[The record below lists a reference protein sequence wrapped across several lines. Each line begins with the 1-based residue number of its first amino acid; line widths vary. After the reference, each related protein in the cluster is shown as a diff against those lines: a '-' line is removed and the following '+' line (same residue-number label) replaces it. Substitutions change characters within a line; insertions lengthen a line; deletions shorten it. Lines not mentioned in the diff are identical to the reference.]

1 MGTIDQLNFEVI
13 LDDKEFNNKVQADI
27 RLAQQLNTQLSNLLQ
42 AKFSV
47 TQVSA
52 QDAASAKRVSGII
65 AKQATDQEKITREKI
80 KTSEAEE
87 RVRTQTQKTANE
99 MEKGRTAAAKTAVA
113 QQKLATEQ
121 NKTALAA
128 TRVENALSRSVGA
141 QNRLTSAARR
151 TNAAYTKQDKMLRD
165 LSSVF
170 FQYASIFGASKFI
183 SSVVR
188 ITGEFELQKTTLGAI
203 LGDLRSAEGILSQI
217 KELAVES
224 PFAFKEL
231 TTYAKQLSAFSVP
244 AEELFQTTKMLAD
257 VSAGLGVDMNRLV
270 LAFGQVKSAAFLR
283 GQEVRQFTEAGIPV
297 LEELAK
303 QFEELEGRA
312 ISAGEVFDKISARL
326 VPFEMIEK
334 MFKNMTAEG
343 GKFYKMQEV
352 QAETLKGKVSN
363 LKDAFEIMMNE
374 IGTDKSDFLKNQV
387 DNLRS
392 LMENWKKLSAILT
405 TVIVAYGTYK
415 ATVLSVL
422 AVEKLLLTIQTFKK
436 WQRFNAVLAASGVR
450 FSKLGTLMK
459 VFGISSAAAIA
470 GAAAAVA
477 ALTAAI
483 VIAIKRSNQLSNEL
497 DKIITGESINSEKSV
512 AGLNK
517 LMDSLKRAKQ
527 GSQEY
532 RDIISELNRKYGEY
546 LPKVLSEADAYD
558 QVRIAADGAAEAI
571 KNRARAIA
579 FERGQE
585 AIEKN
590 YGKKLRGITSELR
603 GTVTSLSG
611 KDEEEAVEFMQE
623 FNLALA
629 NAAAD
634 KDAWVVFEETF
645 AKYFGASVLSATRDS
660 LTQAL
665 GAEGAQDLWESYSKQ
680 VVKYG
685 NIRKQIDKAEKQL
698 QKDINSSI
706 VGSTYNSLEEREKI
720 SAINETYRT
729 NLLTLRE
736 LNLTQDEYN
745 EKLKEYKIIRL
756 EELIDAYETLPGQSD
771 KVKKYQNQLEILQQ
785 TAKGWRKTVQDV
797 LTGMK
802 LGETTSFGLWP
813 KDTTS
818 SIQFVDDMAK
828 RYKEIVDSIKDI
840 KSFDKDTVDRLEK
853 EKTAIEAISK
863 ALGINIE
870 ERSKA
875 TKKEDTEEEKRL
887 KRLIESLRKLN
898 EQYVK
903 LKQLGAK
910 DTDIKNLFKELYSGL
925 VDEQGEDFVTT
936 FDYIERAKKLIDELA
951 KTNPNEAKKL
961 EVELGTDKYSLL
973 VKDLEKINKG
983 YKDSA
988 KAAGEFYNE
997 LRKWA
1002 TEDTD
1007 IAGAGLAFD
1016 ISKIASDLQEKIN
1029 EIQLRATKAKE
1040 LFAQIDVNSE
1050 EEVSKVKELFTKEFG
1065 ADAWTDFWSSYKKKG
1080 TKAIDDLAEAQIRY
1094 EKAVSQEKLNDL
1106 AKKTVGEM
1114 TSNLDLSDWGDK
1126 NLRQVTEIQ
1135 NALKTML
1142 GGKFT
1147 VSEDTEQKVNNLGL
1161 SLQHLRDE
1169 IVDLLS
1175 GKYNDVVEE
1184 KIKKIQDVT
1193 KETLGIIGTIGAS
1206 FQNIGEGFGSEG
1218 LVAAG
1223 EYLSVIGEIAETIA
1237 DCDAL
1242 WESIGEG
1249 AEIAADAATEV
1260 AKSAGSLAA
1269 SLSWVTMIIKV
1280 VLIVVEQIANAFGR
1294 ARAAQREIYEAAL
1307 EFNELMNQQNL
1318 SMADTIFGK
1327 NFRKEVAANIEAIKN
1342 AKNAL
1347 SKYID
1352 TLAEE
1357 QGYSMS
1363 DALLSIKK
1371 TFDLAT
1377 LAKKLGYDFMGE
1389 NGEVDYEKF
1398 REFIEY
1404 YRLNKDLIE
1413 NATISKDGYKVANN
1427 VKADAETAEKYL
1439 EQIEEAEKA
1448 LKESTK
1454 TLFGDIADTIAS
1466 NMIDAFKETG
1476 DAVSDLG
1483 KVFEDLGETILN
1495 SLLSSWV
1502 LDNILQK
1509 YEDKGKEIIED
1520 IAFGT
1525 SETVIA
1531 DKLAE
1536 LVDGIKKDVEAGE
1549 DFFNYLIEY
1558 FQGAGLLGNGEGGAT
1573 LADGIKGITEDTA
1586 NLLASYLNAIRA
1598 DVSYSKTLWERMD
1611 VNLQAI
1617 ASALVGLSAPS
1628 FMEYQAQIA
1637 ANTYNTALH
1646 TQEILVGLRSV
1657 ITADGGLSAIRVLQ
1671 Y

>member
-170 FQYASIFGASKFI
+170 FQYASIFGASQFI

-334 MFKNMTAEG
+334 MFKNMTSEG
-343 GKFYKMQEV
+343 GKFYKMQEI

-405 TVIVAYGTYK
+405 TVIVTYGTYK

-422 AVEKLLLTIQTFKK
+422 AVEKLLLTVQTFKK

-497 DKIITGESINSEKSV
+497 DKIITGESINSEKSIE
-512 AGLNK
+512 GLNN

-527 GSQEY
+527 GTQEY
-532 RDIISELNRKYGEY
+532 RNIISELNRKYGEY

-585 AIEKN
+585 AIEKS
-590 YGKKLRGITSELR
+590 YGKQLRNLTSDLR

-611 KDEEEAVEFMQE
+611 KDEEAAVDFMQE

-645 AKYFGASVLSATRDS
+645 AKFFGASVLSATRDS

-685 NIRKQIDKAEKQL
+685 KLRKQIDKAEKQL

-706 VGSTYNSLEEREKI
+706 VGSTYTSFKEREQI
-720 SAINETYRT
+720 SAINEAYRT
-729 NLLTLRE
+729 QVNNLDQLVLS
-736 LNLTQDEYN
+736 QDEYN
-745 EKLKEYKIIRL
+745 KKLKDIKVERLNALIAAYQKLGRPEMVTNYQKQLNAIQKI
-756 EELIDAYETLPGQSD
+756 AT
-771 KVKKYQNQLEILQQ
+771 
-785 TAKGWRKTVQDV
+785 GWRKNVQDV
-797 LTGMK
+797 IAK
-802 LGETTSFGLWP
+802 LGLGESTSFGLWP
-813 KDTTS
+813 KETTAS
-818 SIQFVDDMAK
+818 TQYVEDMAK
-828 RYKEIVDSIKDI
+828 RYKEVVEQIDNI
-840 KSFDKDTVDRLEK
+840 KSFDKEQSKRLDK
-853 EKTAIEAISK
+853 EKKTIEAIAKILKIDIVTLSG
-863 ALGINIE
+863 AN
-870 ERSKA
+870 
-875 TKKEDTEEEKRL
+875 KKEENKEEKRL
-887 KRLIESLRKLN
+887 KRLIDALRKLN

-1065 ADAWTDFWSSYKKKG
+1065 ADAWTDFWNSYKKKG
-1080 TKAIDDLAEAQIRY
+1080 TKAIDDLAEAQIKY

-1114 TSNLDLSDWGDK
+1114 TSNLNLSDWGDK
-1126 NLRQVTEIQ
+1126 NLRQITEIQ

-1142 GGKFT
+1142 EGKFT
-1147 VSEDTEQKVNNLGL
+1147 VGKDTEDKVTALGL
-1161 SLQHLRDE
+1161 SLEHLRNE
-1169 IVDLLS
+1169 IKSLLS

-1218 LVAAG
+1218 VVTAG

-1347 SKYID
+1347 SNYID

-1357 QGYSMS
+1357 QDFFVS
-1363 DALLSIKK
+1363 DAYLGFKK

-1377 LAKKLGYDFMGE
+1377 LAKKLGYDFMGQ
-1389 NGEVDYEKF
+1389 NGEVDYDKF

-1413 NATISKDGYKVANN
+1413 NATISKDGYKVTANLE
-1427 VKADAETAEKYL
+1427 ADAETAIKYL
-1439 EQIEEAEKA
+1439 EQLEEAEKA

-1520 IAFGT
+1520 IASGT

-1536 LVDGIKKDVEAGE
+1536 LVDGIKKDVEAGK

>member
-170 FQYASIFGASKFI
+170 FQYASIFGASQFI

-334 MFKNMTAEG
+334 MFKNMTSEG
-343 GKFYKMQEV
+343 GKFYKMQEI

-405 TVIVAYGTYK
+405 TVIVTYGTYK

-422 AVEKLLLTIQTFKK
+422 AVEKLLLTVQTFKK

-497 DKIITGESINSEKSV
+497 DKIITGESINSEKSIE
-512 AGLNK
+512 GLNN

-527 GSQEY
+527 GTQEY
-532 RDIISELNRKYGEY
+532 RNIISELNRKYGEY

-585 AIEKN
+585 AIEKS
-590 YGKKLRGITSELR
+590 YGKQLRNLTSDLR

-611 KDEEEAVEFMQE
+611 KDEEAAVDFMQE

-645 AKYFGASVLSATRDS
+645 AKFFGASVLSATRDS

-685 NIRKQIDKAEKQL
+685 KLRKQIDKAEKQL

-706 VGSTYNSLEEREKI
+706 VGSTYTSFKEREQI
-720 SAINETYRT
+720 SAINEAYRT
-729 NLLTLRE
+729 QVNNLDQLVLS
-736 LNLTQDEYN
+736 QDEYN
-745 EKLKEYKIIRL
+745 KKLKDIKVERLNALIAAYQKLGRPEMVTNYQKQLNAIQKI
-756 EELIDAYETLPGQSD
+756 AT
-771 KVKKYQNQLEILQQ
+771 
-785 TAKGWRKTVQDV
+785 GWRKNVQDV
-797 LTGMK
+797 IAK
-802 LGETTSFGLWP
+802 LGLGESTSFGLWP
-813 KDTTS
+813 KETTAS
-818 SIQFVDDMAK
+818 TQYVEDMAK
-828 RYKEIVDSIKDI
+828 RYKEVVEQIDNI
-840 KSFDKDTVDRLEK
+840 KSFDKEQSKRLDK
-853 EKTAIEAISK
+853 EKKTIEAIAKILKIDIVTLSG
-863 ALGINIE
+863 AN
-870 ERSKA
+870 
-875 TKKEDTEEEKRL
+875 KKEENKEEKRL
-887 KRLIESLRKLN
+887 KRLIDALRKLN

-1065 ADAWTDFWSSYKKKG
+1065 ADAWTDFWNSYKKKG
-1080 TKAIDDLAEAQIRY
+1080 TKAIDDLAEAQIKY

-1114 TSNLDLSDWGDK
+1114 TSNLNLSDWGDK
-1126 NLRQVTEIQ
+1126 NLRQITEIQ

-1142 GGKFT
+1142 EGKFT
-1147 VSEDTEQKVNNLGL
+1147 VGKDTEDKVTALGL
-1161 SLQHLRDE
+1161 SLEHLRNE
-1169 IVDLLS
+1169 ITSLLS

-1218 LVAAG
+1218 VVTAG

-1347 SKYID
+1347 SNYID

-1357 QGYSMS
+1357 QDFFVS
-1363 DALLSIKK
+1363 DAYLGFKK

-1377 LAKKLGYDFMGE
+1377 LAKKLGYDFMGQ
-1389 NGEVDYEKF
+1389 NGEVDYDKF

-1413 NATISKDGYKVANN
+1413 NATISKDGYKVTANLE
-1427 VKADAETAEKYL
+1427 ADAETAIKYL
-1439 EQIEEAEKA
+1439 EQLEEAEKA

-1520 IAFGT
+1520 IASGT

-1536 LVDGIKKDVEAGE
+1536 LVDGIKKDVEAGK